1 MINDNIPDQIRQ
13 RRRLR
18 TWAARQP
25 MEIRNRADVIRC
37 QLRLLA
43 RNPANP
49 HLRYAI
55 AEGIKLLKG
64 DA

>member
-1 MINDNIPDQIRQ
+1 MMNDNIPDQIRQ

-25 MEIRNRADVIRC
+25 IEVKNRADVIRC

-43 RNPANP
+43 RNPDNP
-49 HLRYAI
+49 GLRYAI
-55 AEGIKLLKG
+55 TEGIKLLQ
-64 DA
+64 AEQ

>member
-25 MEIRNRADVIRC
+25 IEVRNRADVIRC
-37 QLRLLA
+37 QIRLLA
-43 RNPANP
+43 RTPDSPA
-49 HLRYAI
+49 LRTAI
-55 AEGIKLLKG
+55 AENIKLLQTG
-64 DA
+64 Q